1 MKIGFRVPYDYV
13 VPEFACMYFEYFQ
26 FLECKVK
33 GKSSSASV
41 LKYLQNIPNSQYS
54 IHLEK
59 DALYNEEAFKSTILL
74 LTELKKVGASN
85 IFFVTHFSG
94 DCSYARKK
102 IAMIADALPSES
114 MLLLENAKVSR
125 ANYKYLESLKNFTK
139 ADKRCGICLDI
150 GHYLSECLL
159 EGINQTSAIQHL
171 KGQES
176 FRNQVLEIHIH
187 NYIQGHDHL
196 NLGTGQ
202 LDFSQLCTLKFDK
215 CKVCIIE
222 TQVIDPECDGTEQVN
237 LLKTK
242 WGDLCGD

>member
-1 MKIGFRVPYDYV
+1 
-13 VPEFACMYFEYFQ
+13 
-26 FLECKVK
+26 
-33 GKSSSASV
+33 
-41 LKYLQNIPNSQYS
+41 
-54 IHLEK
+54 
-59 DALYNEEAFKSTILL
+59 
-74 LTELKKVGASN
+74 
-85 IFFVTHFSG
+85 
-94 DCSYARKK
+94 
-102 IAMIADALPSES
+102 MIADALPSES
-114 MLLLENAKVSR
+114 MLLLENAKVPR

-150 GHYLSECLL
+150 GHYLSGCLL
-159 EGINQTSAIQHL
+159 EGINQTSAIRHL
-171 KGQES
+171 KGQED